1 LGREIEDEEEFSGE
15 RTGERLIWQAKIGRK
30 DEAEAIKKRE
40 GEEMGKLGKEKEE
53 ESEQLIG
60 KEQNQQQ

>member
-1 LGREIEDEEEFSGE
+1 MKEFS
-15 RTGERLIWQAKIGRK
+15 GERLIWQAKTGRK
-30 DEAEAIKKRE
+30 DEAEASKKRE